1 MVLWVLF
8 AVLAAAVVWAVTR
21 PLLAAAEAGPGTDSE
36 LAVYRDQL
44 AEIEAE
50 EGALATYFVNPHCT
64 FYNLLEPEISALV
77 RRIRD
82 LGHVVLDVH
91 VAQLIALQGRHAAE
105 MGLDEQGQAC
115 SGRWSD
121 CGHSVHSSAL

>member
-21 PLLAAAEAGPGTDSE
+21 PLLAPAEAAPDTDSE

-50 EGALATYFVNPHCT
+50 HSQGLLGSAEAEGARAELA
-64 FYNLLEPEISALV
+64 
-77 RRIRD
+77 RR
-82 LGHVVLDVH
+82 
-91 VAQLIALQGRHAAE
+91 LIQRSEDKQRRAGA
-105 MGLDEQGQAC
+105 
-115 SGRWSD
+115 
-121 CGHSVHSSAL
+121 SSASGMHVRQAVLYVAAALPVIGIGLYLAVGSPQLPS